1 MCAAKEAVSVAV
13 ALGVVQGEDRARRI
27 FDQLRQE
34 GFGPSRIAIRLLGPE
49 DLPSFP
55 ETYDPVGAAQFFG
68 TAIASLPATGGNLV
82 GNSTTVDTSLSA
94 FAEILSAM
102 AERERHPLEA
112 DHPPET
118 RLLVQVWGDGAER
131 AAAILREAGAASVRL
146 VWTGPLQDLEL
157 SAPLDEAVS
166 DPFEDP
172 FEGDLDGDRPEA
184 KG

>member
-1 MCAAKEAVSVAV
+1 MAV

-82 GNSTTVDTSLSA
+82 GNSTTIDTSLSA
-94 FAEILSAM
+94 FADILSAM

-118 RLLVQVWGDGAER
+118 RASSSRFGAT
-131 AAAILREAGAASVRL
+131 VRN
-146 VWTGPLQDLEL
+146 GPRPSSGRQAPRR
-157 SAPLDEAVS
+157 SALCGPVPS
-166 DPFEDP
+166 
-172 FEGDLDGDRPEA
+172 RIWS
-184 KG
+184 